1 MPDVRPHELHD
12 ARLRAMKPSD
22 HPQLAA
28 EPLLRAAFGAQAAQV
43 LYVAAKLGIA
53 DRLQH
58 GAASAAEL
66 AGVLKVDVLGLQRI
80 LRALVSLGVCREATY
95 LHFELTPLGQHLRA
109 DHPDSVVARVVLNV
123 EVHAALWSD
132 LLATVTTGESAS
144 QRAFG
149 VQFYEYLKRNRA
161 AGAAF
166 DQAMAGG
173 GWIRHRLRP
182 ALEAYDFGKFGSIV
196 DIGGGNGALMAEIL
210 LAHPQVRGTIFDLPR
225 LAPAAQGTIAKAGV
239 SDRCDFVAG
248 DALASVPFGFD
259 AYILSNFVNSLS
271 DTSAV
276 TVLSHCRRAI
286 RPDGKLILLEWV
298 LATGEDQHDSYR
310 AWDTVTMDVV
320 MLAAFGSQGG
330 RMRTRSE
337 FRSLLELAG
346 FAVTALIPTRA
357 SIFVIEAAPL

>member
-1 MPDVRPHELHD
+1 MN
-12 ARLRAMKPSD
+12 PSD

-58 GAASAAEL
+58 GIASAAEL
-66 AGVLKVDVLGLQRI
+66 AAVLDVDALGLQRI
-80 LRALVSLGVCREATY
+80 LRALVSLGVCREPTE
-95 LHFELTPLGQHLRA
+95 LRFELTSLGQHLRA
-109 DHPDSVVARVVLNV
+109 DHPDSVVTRVVLNV
-123 EVHAALWSD
+123 EVHHALWGD
-132 LLATVTTGESAS
+132 LLATVRTGESAS

-149 VQFYEYLKRNRA
+149 VPFYEYLQRNRT

-182 ALEAYDFGKFGSIV
+182 ALEAYDFGKFDSIV

-210 LAHPQVRGTIFDLPR
+210 LAHPAVRGTVFDLSR
-225 LAPAAQGTIAKAGV
+225 LAPAAQATLAQAGV

-248 DALASVPFGFD
+248 DALASVPAGRD
-259 AYILSNFVNSLS
+259 GYILSNFINSLS
-271 DTSAV
+271 DASAV
-276 TVLSHCRRAI
+276 TVLSHCRGAMRA
-286 RPDGKLILLEWV
+286 DGRLILLEWV
-298 LATGEDQHDSYR
+298 LATGDDPPDSYR
-310 AWDTVTMDVV
+310 AWDTVTMDIV

-346 FAVTALIPTRA
+346 FTVTALIPTRA
-357 SIFVIEAAPL
+357 SIFLIEAVPRS